1 MTQTQNA
8 LVEIVS
14 THISNET
21 PTTQLQAEL
30 AIEGVVIWLREQS
43 QNDAA
48 DLITKE
54 LQKPYHYH

>member
-8 LVEIVS
+8 LIEIVW
-14 THISNET
+14 THITDET

-30 AIEGVVIWLREQS
+30 AIEGVVIWLREQG

-48 DLITKE
+48 NLITKN
-54 LQKPYHYH
+54 LINQIK